1 MLGGRCGL
9 DAASRSN
16 YGRGVVHRLPP
27 GRSYAPQKM
36 NRVLV
41 VAAILAVPEAH
52 FPKLLRVANG
62 KTDSIRANQHVPR

>member
-1 MLGGRCGL
+1 
-9 DAASRSN
+9 
-16 YGRGVVHRLPP
+16 
-27 GRSYAPQKM
+27 M